1 MQVITFPENSTGVRI
16 AVIAL
21 GLAAVPGA
29 LAYVGPGAGL
39 GLLAALAA
47 VIGAVLL
54 TIVGLFLWPLR
65 ALARR
70 RKAAEEP
77 DKEENEEKED

>member
-1 MQVITFPENSTGVRI
+1 MITIPESATEARI
-16 AVIAL
+16 AVVVL
-21 GLAAVPGA
+21 GLTATPGA

-47 VIGAVLL
+47 IIGAVVL

-70 RKAAEEP
+70 RKEAKEP
-77 DKEENEEKED
+77 DKEENREKDD